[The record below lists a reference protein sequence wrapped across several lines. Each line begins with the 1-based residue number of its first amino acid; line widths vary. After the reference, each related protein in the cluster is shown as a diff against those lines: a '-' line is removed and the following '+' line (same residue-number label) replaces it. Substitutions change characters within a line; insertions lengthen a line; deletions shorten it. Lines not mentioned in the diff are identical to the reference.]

1 MIICTAGEDDYA
13 QGERTVESLWE
24 SQEDLEEVQT
34 AIRAAVATAVRLQE
48 DVAIMDDLAIIP
60 LSRATEAPLEVIRID
75 GVSFPVTFSQQTH

>member
-13 QGERTVESLWE
+13 QGEWAVESLWE

-75 GVSFPVTFSQQTH
+75 GVSFPVTFSQQSH

>member
-1 MIICTAGEDDYA
+1 MIICTAGENDYA
-13 QGERTVESLWE
+13 QGEWAVESLWE
-24 SQEDLEEVQT
+24 SKEDLEEVQT

>member
-1 MIICTAGEDDYA
+1 M
-13 QGERTVESLWE
+13 ESLWE
-24 SQEDLEEVQT
+24 SKEDFEEVQT

>member
-1 MIICTAGEDDYA
+1 M
-13 QGERTVESLWE
+13 ESLWE

-60 LSRATEAPLEVIRID
+60 LSRATEAPLEVIRI
-75 GVSFPVTFSQQTH
+75 GEPAFPVTFSSQTH

>member
-1 MIICTAGEDDYA
+1 M
-13 QGERTVESLWE
+13 ESLWE

-75 GVSFPVTFSQQTH
+75 VPSFPVTFSQRTH

>member
-13 QGERTVESLWE
+13 QGEWAVESLWE

-60 LSRATEAPLEVIRID
+60 LSRATEAPIEVIRID

>member
-13 QGERTVESLWE
+13 QGEWAVESLWE

>member
-13 QGERTVESLWE
+13 QGEWAVESLWE
-24 SQEDLEEVQT
+24 SQADLEEVQT

>member
-1 MIICTAGEDDYA
+1 MIICTAGEDDDA

>member
-13 QGERTVESLWE
+13 QGEWAVESLWE

-60 LSRATEAPLEVIRID
+60 LSRATEVPLEVIRID
-75 GVSFPVTFSQQTH
+75 GASFPVTFSQQTH